1 MSPMCDGDPR
11 FCCRG
16 NHNRY
21 ISRIQLYLCQW
32 CSYVTAQ
39 IKSRP
44 LLTFALFPS
53 SSLSVPYVLFPY
65 NKPLSH
71 GTVLALCELSRWVAI
86 LTQVPC
92 NLQFFLVRCS
102 YSTSSHG
109 SLLYPISFLLSLPLS
124 TNPSQD
130 YQDQPISIYCWI
142 TVIIILLTS

>member
-1 MSPMCDGDPR
+1 MMSPMCDGGPR

-86 LTQVPC
+86 LTQDKSLVTCSFSWSGAHILP
-92 NLQFFLVRCS
+92 LLMAASSIPSPFFFL
-102 YSTSSHG
+102 
-109 SLLYPISFLLSLPLS
+109 SLYLQTPHKIIK
-124 TNPSQD
+124 TNQFPSIAESQ
-130 YQDQPISIYCWI
+130 W
-142 TVIIILLTS
+142 